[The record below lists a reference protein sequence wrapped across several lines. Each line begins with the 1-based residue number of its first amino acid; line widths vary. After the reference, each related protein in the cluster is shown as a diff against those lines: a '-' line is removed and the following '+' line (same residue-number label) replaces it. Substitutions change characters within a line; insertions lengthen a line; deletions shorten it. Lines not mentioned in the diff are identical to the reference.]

1 MEKKKKFAFFKK
13 SMTKIIVVLII
24 VFWTLLSVAGF
35 LQKFDYRLYDLV
47 LGLRK
52 APSERSEVLFVEVD
66 NDSLEALGPWP
77 WTRDI
82 IGNALLHMKELGANE
97 AVFDIEYLSPSNRGE
112 NPGTRETLD
121 AAFAEQKQDISDLFT
136 QLVNATVSG
145 QWKRSEL
152 KERSEEM
159 IAEYVNPGLDALYDT
174 VQSNVYLDYDEM
186 FGQALQ
192 FFGNSWL
199 TLNIS
204 DIGITPTEEEKAY
217 VSKRMLLKNVADEKN
232 LVAADDAF
240 YAADQGNKQG
250 FAPAL
255 HKLIKRSRGAGFT
268 NVVLD
273 KDGTRRRVILLS
285 KCGENEYAGQLV
297 FSPLLKKF
305 DVQNIIRHRRSIEL
319 VGMLQPGSKNRRNV
333 TIPVD
338 EHGRMY
344 INWQHKEF
352 NESFRHESL
361 LWLAQLDDM
370 ESAIVSY
377 LKMLSGFNLPAAD
390 GGRLTYADAVESL
403 LRDYKDISDY
413 KTYLLDHCVGY
424 DDEGAAL
431 GGGISDAEY
440 TEYFG
445 LRASFFDNIASFA
458 SGAFLEEILNRLQE
472 LRGQIDAEQ
481 YDGIVANCTE
491 IFGAMKNESEMYNSY
506 MAEMGKNYK
515 GAFCIVGNTASS
527 TTDLG
532 STPFN
537 RAYPNVGTH
546 ANVYN
551 TIVTQD
557 FITPVSG
564 LFPMLVAIFLTLLYV
579 FMSENKKAWQ
589 QNMTGALLVVVILLI
604 PILLMV
610 FFGIYTPMVTSGLI
624 ALSSFLAVT
633 ILRFITS
640 EKDKSF
646 LRNAFST
653 YLSPTVVDQ
662 LVKSPDKLR
671 LGGEEKEMTALFTD
685 IRSFSTFSEKVTPTK
700 LVRVLNEYL
709 GAMSD
714 CILAQDGTID
724 KYIGD
729 AIVSFFG
736 APLDLPDHAYAA
748 SVAAIR
754 MKQAEKRYND
764 EHFASGDI
772 PMLLQTR
779 IGLNTGSMVVGNM
792 GTSNKMNYTMM
803 GDNVNLAA
811 RLEGVNKVYH
821 SWILA
826 SETTWHMVDSGAH
839 SGELVARPFDRVRVV
854 GKEQPVQLYNI
865 LGFKSELPAVELEMV
880 DVFKGA
886 IDAYLKRDFK
896 KAEQIFMEANKVM
909 PDETSLMFAERC
921 REYMSANL
929 PDNWDGVYQMTT
941 KGHD

>member
-1 MEKKKKFAFFKK
+1 MEKKKKNAFSGK
-13 SMTKIIVVLII
+13 SLARIVVILII
-24 VFWTLLSVAGF
+24 IFWTGLSVTGL
-35 LQKFDYRLYDLV
+35 LQKFDYRLYDLL

-52 APSERSEVLFVEVD
+52 SPAEQKELLFVEAD

-82 IGNALLHMKELGANE
+82 MANALLRIKELGAKE
-97 AVFDIEYLSPSNRGE
+97 AVFDIEYLSPSNLGV
-112 NPGTRETLD
+112 NPDAAETLD
-121 AAFAEQKQDISDLFT
+121 KAFEEQKEE
-136 QLVNATVSG
+136 VSG
-145 QWKRSEL
+145 VISEL
-152 KERSEEM
+152 ASAVNSGRKKAKDLPSLSQEM
-159 IAEYVNPGLDALYDT
+159 IADYVNPGFDTLYDI
-174 VQSNVYLDYDEM
+174 VQANVYRDYDDM
-186 FGQALQ
+186 LARSLQ

-199 TLNIS
+199 TINIS
-204 DIGITPTEEEKAY
+204 DIGINPSEEEVAY
-217 VSKRMLLKNVADEKN
+217 ASKRILLKNVTDKN
-232 LVAADDAF
+232 DLTAKDDSF
-240 YAADQGNKQG
+240 YCVDQGNAAG
-250 FAPAL
+250 FAPAMHRFL
-255 HKLIKRSRGAGFT
+255 SSAQGAGFT
-268 NVVLD
+268 NIVLD

-285 KCGENEYAGQLV
+285 KYKDGEYAGQLV
-297 FSPLLKKF
+297 FAPLLKKF
-305 DVQNIIRHRRSIEL
+305 DVQQVIRHRNSIEL
-319 VGMLQPGSKNRRNV
+319 VGMKLPGSSGRKNIR
-333 TIPVD
+333 IPVD

-352 NESFRHESL
+352 VNSFRHSSI

-370 ESAIVSY
+370 ERNIVNA
-377 LKMLSGFNLPAAD
+377 LKALYVYHLPAAD
-390 GGRLTYADAVESL
+390 GGNLSFTDAVESL
-403 LRDYKDISDY
+403 LRDYNDIKEY
-413 KTYLLDHCVGY
+413 KEYLLSHCLGY
-424 DDEGAAL
+424 DDDGNAVE
-431 GGGISDAEY
+431 GGISDEEY
-440 TEYFG
+440 AEYFG
-445 LRASFFDNIASFA
+445 LREAFFDNVNSFGTG
-458 SGAFLEEILNRLQE
+458 SFEEEIMNRLVE
-472 LRGQIDAEQ
+472 LQD
-481 YDGIVANCTE
+481 E
-491 IFGAMKNESEMYNSY
+491 IGEARYTDNVEGVTGVFDTIKSEGALYTSY
-506 MAEMGKNYK
+506 MEEMGKDYK
-515 GAFCIVGNTASS
+515 DSFCIIGNTASS

-557 FITPVSG
+557 FIVPVSG
-564 LFPMLVAIFLTLLYV
+564 IFGTVFAIVLALLYV

-589 QNMTGALLVVVILLI
+589 QNTIGALLVAMLLLI
-604 PILLMV
+604 PVLLMM
-610 FFGIYTPMVTSGLI
+610 FFGIYTPVVTPALI
-624 ALSSFLAVT
+624 AISSFLAVT

-826 SETTWHMVDSGAH
+826 SETTWNMVDSGSHA
-839 SGELVARPFDRVRVV
+839 GELIARPFDRVRVV

-865 LGFKSELPAVELEMV
+865 LGFKSELSSVELEMTE
-880 DVFKGA
+880 VFKGA

-909 PDETSLMFAERC
+909 PDETSIMFAERC

-929 PDNWDGVYQMTT
+929 PDDWDGVYQMTT

>member
-1 MEKKKKFAFFKK
+1 MEKKKKSAFFGK
-13 SMTKIIVVLII
+13 SLAKIVVALII
-24 VFWTLLSVAGF
+24 IFWTVLSFAGL
-35 LQKFDYRLYDLV
+35 LQKFDYRVYDLL
-47 LGLRK
+47 LGLHR
-52 APSERSEVLFVEVD
+52 APEERSEVLFVEVD

-82 IGNALLHMKELGANE
+82 IGNALLHMKELGARE
-97 AVFDIEYLSPSNRGE
+97 AVFDIEYLSPSNLGV
-112 NPGTRETLD
+112 NPQATDEILSLYNQIASMSYDEVRNAIQGSVYRD
-121 AAFAEQKQDISDLFT
+121 FDDLF
-136 QLVNATVSG
+136 A
-145 QWKRSEL
+145 RS
-152 KERSEEM
+152 
-159 IAEYVNPGLDALYDT
+159 
-174 VQSNVYLDYDEM
+174 
-186 FGQALQ
+186 LQ
-192 FFGNSWL
+192 FFGNAWL
-199 TLNIS
+199 TINIA
-204 DIGITPTEEEKAY
+204 DIGISVEDDEYEY
-217 VSKRMLLKNVADEKN
+217 VSKRALLDNVTDQKDLIVADGH
-232 LVAADDAF
+232 F
-240 YAADQGNKQG
+240 YATDQGNEPG
-250 FAPAL
+250 FAPAIRPFM
-255 HKLIKRSRGAGFT
+255 HRAQGAGFT
-268 NVVLD
+268 NIVLD

-285 KCGENEYAGQLV
+285 KCKDGKYAGQLV

-305 DVQNIIRHRRSIEL
+305 DVQKIVRHKHGIEL
-319 VGMLQPGSKNRRNV
+319 VGMLPPGSKNRRNV
-333 TIPVD
+333 MIPVD

-344 INWQHKEF
+344 VNWQHKEF
-352 NESFRHESL
+352 AKSFRHENILS
-361 LWLAQLDDM
+361 LAQLDMM
-370 ESAIVSY
+370 EDNIAYALTELDGFRISGANLSYSEAVS
-377 LKMLSGFNLPAAD
+377 
-390 GGRLTYADAVESL
+390 SL
-403 LRDYKDISDY
+403 LRDYADMTAFKE
-413 KTYLLDHCVGY
+413 YLLSHCLGY
-424 DDEGAAL
+424 DVDGNAI
-431 GGGISDAEY
+431 GGGISEEEY
-440 TEYFG
+440 KEYFA
-445 LRASFFDNIASFA
+445 LRAAFFDNVSSFA
-458 SGAFLEEILNRLQE
+458 TGPFLDEILAVLGAAPDENYENNVEGFTVLF
-472 LRGQIDAEQ
+472 DALKDES
-481 YDGIVANCTE
+481 ANYLAYFE
-491 IFGAMKNESEMYNSY
+491 DMS
-506 MAEMGKNYK
+506 KNYA

-532 STPFN
+532 TTPFN

-551 TIVTQD
+551 TIVNQD
-557 FITPVSG
+557 FIIPVNGIFG
-564 LFPMLVAIFLTLLYV
+564 LVFAIALTVLYV
-579 FMSENKKAWQ
+579 FMSDNKKAWQ
-589 QNMTGALLVVVILLI
+589 QNTIGALLVALILLI
-604 PILLMV
+604 PILMMML
-610 FFGIYTPMVTSGLI
+610 FGMYMPMVTPGLI
-624 ALSSFLAVT
+624 AISSFLAVT
-633 ILRFITS
+633 IMRFITS

-896 KAEQIFMEANKVM
+896 KAEQIFLEANKVM

-921 REYMSANL
+921 REYMSADL
-929 PDNWDGVYQMTT
+929 PDDWDGVYQMTT